1 MALVRAGALLSA
13 GAGDCCNLK
22 GIECSIIDMRLEE
35 WRTKE

>member
-22 GIECSIIDMRLEE
+22 GIKCSIINVRLEE
-35 WRTKE
+35 WRRKE